1 MSFTADACSRVA
13 GLWLEV
19 DQAAPHVLG
28 GVGVVAD
35 LSVRVKTEHFR
46 RVGQRQGLDVL
57 LVTSRQLRST
67 LLYNNN
73 NDNNNKNKLAPY
85 GNDGRLF
92 TTDVSAN
99 FKVT

>member
-35 LSVRVKTEHFR
+35 LSVRVKTEHFG

-67 LLYNNN
+67 LLY
-73 NDNNNKNKLAPY
+73 NNNKNKLAPY